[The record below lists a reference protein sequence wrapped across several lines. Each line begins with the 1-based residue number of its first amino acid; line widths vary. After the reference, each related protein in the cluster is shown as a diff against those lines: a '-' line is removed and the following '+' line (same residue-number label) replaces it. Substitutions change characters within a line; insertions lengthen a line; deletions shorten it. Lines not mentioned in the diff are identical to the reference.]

1 MRRRLV
7 REVSVSAPATANGV
21 VRNLSELTRELRD
34 KTSAYRTAEHD
45 AAMKRH
51 AANMVEGRA
60 FLAADGAMK
69 LRKHTARVA
78 ADRAEGD
85 ALVAEAL
92 VRILKAEIRSIE
104 TRIDV
109 GRTYGA
115 TVRAELKTLDY
126 GGAS

>member
-1 MRRRLV
+1 MT
-7 REVSVSAPATANGV
+7 APATANEV
-21 VRNLSELTRELRD
+21 VANLRALTQELRE
-34 KTSAYRTAEHD
+34 KVSAYRTAELD

-51 AANMVEGRA
+51 GANMIEARA
-60 FLAADGAMK
+60 FLSADGAVEF
-69 LRKHTARVA
+69 RKNTARVA

-104 TRIDV
+104 DRIGV

-115 TVRAELKTLDY
+115 TVRAELSTL
-126 GGAS
+126 GSVEG

>member
-1 MRRRLV
+1 MT
-7 REVSVSAPATANGV
+7 APATANDV
-21 VRNLSELTRELRD
+21 VRNLVDPTRELRD

-45 AAMKRH
+45 AALKRH

-60 FLAADGAMK
+60 FLAADGAME
-69 LRKHTARVA
+69 LRKQIARMA
-78 ADRAEGD
+78 ADHAEGQ

-115 TVRAELKTLDY
+115 TVRAELKTLEY
-126 GGAS
+126 GGSP

>member
-1 MRRRLV
+1 
-7 REVSVSAPATANGV
+7 VSAPATPNEV
-21 VRNLSELTRELRD
+21 VHNLAELTRELRD

-45 AAMKRH
+45 AALKRH
-51 AANMVEGRA
+51 AADMAESRA
-60 FLAADGAMK
+60 FLTADGAMD
-69 LRKHTARVA
+69 LRKHQARTA
-78 ADRAEGD
+78 ADRQEGE

-115 TVRAELKTLDY
+115 TVRAELATLGMD
-126 GGAS
+126 GAP

>member
-1 MRRRLV
+1 MT
-7 REVSVSAPATANGV
+7 APATANEV
-21 VRNLSELTRELRD
+21 VRNLAELTRELRD

-51 AANMVEGRA
+51 AADLAEARA
-60 FLAADGAMK
+60 FLAADGSVEF
-69 LRKHTARVA
+69 RKNTAKVA
-78 ADRAEGD
+78 ADRQEGD

-109 GRTYGA
+109 GRTFGA
-115 TVRAELKTLDY
+115 TVRAELRTL
-126 GGAS
+126 GLNGEGA